1 MRSRPA
7 AGDDSDQY
15 DEGDE
20 RLERGAQCLGV
31 DLETLDAAQL
41 PVAGSEQPELLAEHD
56 PDVCEVLPENWEA
69 LLLYLRCK
77 QQFKLSLG
85 MAGGFWSACEACNV
99 RQELDWM
106 GIKPKQQ
113 AEVVD
118 RYRVIEAEA
127 LRLMNQ
133 KLSEKS

>member
-7 AGDDSDQY
+7 VGDDSDQDTA
-15 DEGDE
+15 DEQ
-20 RLERGAQCLGV
+20 LEGGAQCLGV
-31 DLETLDAAQL
+31 DLDALQAAE
-41 PVAGSEQPELLAEHD
+41 VEQPEQAAEPD
-56 PDVCEVLPENWEA
+56 EDVCEVLPENWDA

-77 QQFKLSLG
+77 QQFKLNLG
-85 MAGGFWSACEACNV
+85 MAGGCWSACEAGNV

-113 AEVVD
+113 ADVVE

-127 LRLMNQ
+127 LRLMN
-133 KLSEKS
+133 LRLNEKR